1 MIIEDNIMI
10 WNNKYNYLSS
20 TKALFNGYRHYDI
33 NNEKLPSVTSI
44 IEKTKT
50 EEEKAS
56 LKLWRDSTAKPISRY
71 LSRYP

>member
-20 TKALFNGYRHYDI
+20 SKALFNGYRHYDI

-50 EEEKAS
+50 EE
-56 LKLWRDSTAKPISRY
+56 
-71 LSRYP
+71 

>member
-44 IEKTKT
+44 LEKTKT
-50 EEEKAS
+50 NEEKAS
-56 LKLWRDSTAKPISRY
+56 LKLWRERIGEAAAQKIS
-71 LSRYP
+71 SF